1 MKLRT
6 RSQSIRL
13 RLARGEVTALL
24 SMGHVTEAVVFGPG
38 AELRATLRVSST
50 RSELGAVFDG
60 GHVIVE
66 VPESVARA
74 WAGSD
79 EVSLTGRQD
88 VAGGEA
94 VSLLV
99 EKDFACLKPRT
110 GEDDSDAFPHPNEA
124 TGVCG

>member
-1 MKLRT
+1 M
-6 RSQSIRL
+6 
-13 RLARGEVTALL
+13 
-24 SMGHVTEAVVFGPG
+24 TEAVVFGPG

-50 RSELGAVFDG
+50 RPELGAVFEG

-66 VPESVARA
+66 VPAATARA

-79 EVSLTGRQD
+79 EVSLTGRQEVEGREP
-88 VAGGEA
+88 VA
-94 VSLLV
+94 LLV

>member
-13 RLARGEVTALL
+13 RLSRGEVATLVDKGL
-24 SMGHVTEAVVFGPG
+24 VTEAVVFGPTS
-38 AELRATLRVSST
+38 ELRATLRVSST
-50 RSELGAVFDG
+50 RSVLGALFDS

-66 VPESVARA
+66 VPLAVARA
-74 WAGSD
+74 WAASD

-88 VAGGEA
+88 VAGGEPVA
-94 VSLLV
+94 LLV